1 MVAVLLSNL
10 VPLNSA
16 PASTSSHQL
25 SSYNVQSNPHSDA
38 PTQHG
43 AQYSESKGSNHLDP
57 ALPDVLACEEDK
69 KSAVVESR
77 GEKEKVE
84 ESECEEEVLVES
96 QAKEKVECS
105 DEMSE
110 QTSPKEEPKAPLKG
124 DLKTE
129 MEDADTIYLDP
140 EDEAKTVNLMGQT
153 VTYRVWLKGL
163 WKTFTE
169 DEEDIMIERM
179 YEVEKNVTFIPQL
192 SLTSGLLP

>member
-1 MVAVLLSNL
+1 M
-10 VPLNSA
+10 
-16 PASTSSHQL
+16 
-25 SSYNVQSNPHSDA
+25 
-38 PTQHG
+38 
-43 AQYSESKGSNHLDP
+43 
-57 ALPDVLACEEDK
+57 
-69 KSAVVESR
+69 VESR

-124 DLKTE
+124 DLNAE

-169 DEEDIMIERM
+169 DEEDIMLERM
-179 YEVEKNVTFIPQL
+179 YEVEKNADHIEGCMGGWFSPESRAEWSAASRPRMWRNTVRLWQT
-192 SLTSGLLP
+192 